1 MTQFG
6 GQGKILNQPFTISDI
21 VDLLLPLDPYRIVL
35 FGSYAQER
43 ETPESD
49 LDLLIILDS
58 EAISQTYED
67 RMSRRIE
74 VRNCIREINREI
86 PFDLLVYTKAEY
98 EYLLYHGASFLNA
111 IARSGK
117 ILYEKTG

>member
-6 GQGKILNQPFTISDI
+6 DRQNTVNQPNTI
-21 VDLLLPLDPYRIVL
+21 VDIIELLSPLDPYRIVL

-43 ETPESD
+43 EIPESD

-58 EAISQTYED
+58 ETISQTYED
-67 RMSRRIE
+67 RMSRRIK
-74 VRNCIREINREI
+74 VRNRIREINREI

-98 EYLLYHGASFLNA
+98 ATLQRHGASFLNE

-117 ILYEKTG
+117 TLFEKTG